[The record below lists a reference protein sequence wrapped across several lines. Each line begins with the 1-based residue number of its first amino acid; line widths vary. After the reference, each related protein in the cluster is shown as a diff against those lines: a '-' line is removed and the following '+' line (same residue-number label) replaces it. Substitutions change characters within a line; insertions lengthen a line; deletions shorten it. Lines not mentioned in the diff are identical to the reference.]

1 MFLFNKQKLGKIQ
14 DILKDIN
21 GIFLTLT
28 ALLIFTIVCIVA
40 FAIDIKRISFIQNHI
55 QNSIDSAVLS
65 GCANLTTGILDQTKT
80 ELILRKH
87 AHHFIE
93 QGLGPEK
100 AQKIAQSADVS
111 VQSTHIPMQYK
122 VILKSTYQLEP
133 RDFILGSLIRVCFS
147 EISCISTGMVQR
159 DSQKTAL
166 SLNMVLDVSN
176 SMNKPMTTNKQTKQL
191 INYKEYQPQNLI
203 PWEPDR
209 PPKSKKSNFFK
220 KNHLKTLSKR
230 PPPSIVESPNS
241 KLSFLKQASKTL
253 VDILQDSTKNNP
265 KALVRIG
272 VIAYNDKIDRIIPLS
287 NNFSNIKKEID
298 QLRASDDTNSYPAM
312 KSAYN
317 YLQPETS
324 ERKAH
329 NISQNESLKKYIIFM
344 SDGKNNHPLYG
355 DSYTEEIC
363 KLARENGITIYTVY
377 VDADADQRGE
387 RLLRTCASSDN
398 NFYLVKKIE
407 ELADCFR
414 NIAFRIQ
421 QKKVQIIPN

>member
-21 GIFLTLT
+21 GTFLTLT
-28 ALLIFTIVCIVA
+28 ALLIFTIVFIVA
-40 FAIDIKRISFIQNHI
+40 FAIDLTRISFIQNHI

-87 AHHFIE
+87 AQHFIE

-122 VILKSTYQLEP
+122 VRLKSTYQLEP
-133 RDFILGSLIRVCFS
+133 RDFILGSLIRVCVS
-147 EISCISTGMVQR
+147 EISCISTGMIQR
-159 DSQKTAL
+159 DSKKTAL
-166 SLNMVLDVSN
+166 SLNMVLDVSH
-176 SMNKPMTTNKQTKQL
+176 SMIEPMTTNQQTSQP
-191 INYKEYQPQNLI
+191 INYKEYQFQNLI
-203 PWEPDR
+203 PWKPDR
-209 PPKSKKSNFFK
+209 PQQSKKSKFK
-220 KNHLKTLSKR
+220 KKSSKN
-230 PPPSIVESPNS
+230 PVQALPPSVVESPNS
-241 KLSFLKQASKTL
+241 KLAFLKQASKTL

-272 VIAYNDKIDRIIPLS
+272 VISYNHEIDRTIPLS
-287 NNFSNIKKEID
+287 NNFSNIKKDID
-298 QLRASDDTNSYPAM
+298 QLRASGDTNSHPAM

-344 SDGKNNHPLYG
+344 SDGKNNHLLYG
-355 DSYTEEIC
+355 DSYTEETC

-377 VDADADQRGE
+377 VNADADQSGE
-387 RLLRTCASSDN
+387 RLLRACASSEN
-398 NFYLVKKIE
+398 HFYLVKKIE